1 MAEMP
6 WGPCVIGYL
15 DRPTSDG
22 RVIESEGMTT
32 RTLPLPM
39 DWQEYTDEGHDQAVT
54 VGSVDSL
61 TIDPVSGQVVA
72 SGVWFDPATIPAVER
87 AKYLADR
94 RVVYPSMQPA
104 GCQMEYRWT
113 GGGEPYYT
121 EDGMQ
126 EGTPGEEVCVFTY
139 FQFAK
144 VTLVA
149 VQAFDDLWL
158 TTEADTGSMA
168 RPPASLV
175 ASVRT
180 EGWADMPVA
189 DRDMQWDGDA
199 AAQRVA
205 DWAGIDDEGAGQ
217 EEWDRYSRAFLY
229 QDSDADPMTRGAY
242 KLGIA
247 DVVDGELRIVPEG
260 VYAAA
265 GAISGART
273 PLDVPEAQLD
283 QLKTAVRGIYKHL
296 AGALDDDTIEAPF
309 SLTACAA
316 ERPPAAWFTD
326 PKLTVPTPI
335 TVTADGRIFGHIGLH
350 GVPHRG
356 LPGNVGIPRSMSS
369 YREFLLGETMT
380 AEGVGI
386 PTGKITIGGGHADG
400 QLGMR
405 AAVEHYDD
413 VSTTVATVTA
423 GDDQFGVW
431 VAGAIKAG
439 TPDAL
444 IDELRS
450 SPPSGDWRTDVLG
463 NLELITVHSVNTP
476 GFPVYRVG
484 VDDKAG
490 YSLVASSA
498 LVRDRPGTSATP
510 ALPDDLGILMDR
522 VSSRL
527 GKMNEEFAKLQGMTG
542 RPVTGFAAVPAGADL
557 RAEFEAAG
565 VPWPTIS
572 VNVGG
577 VDLPPFEVA
586 EGCVR
591 GMLAAAFGDPDSVT
605 AGAAPSSAQRQAAA
619 RLRLAGRE

>member
-1 MAEMP
+1 MADMP
-6 WGPCVIGYL
+6 WEGPIGRL

-22 RVIESEGMTT
+22 RVVERAGFTV
-32 RTLPLPM
+32 RTLPLPV

-54 VGSVDSL
+54 VAR
-61 TIDPVSGQVVA
+61 IDAVEVMDDGTVWGR
-72 SGVWFDPATIPAVER
+72 GVWLDPAVIPQVDR
-87 AKYLADR
+87 AKYLADQP
-94 RVVYPSMQPA
+94 VVYPSMEPA

-126 EGTPGEEVCVFTY
+126 EGMPGEEVCVFTS
-139 FQFAK
+139 FELAK
-144 VTLVA
+144 VSLVA
-149 VQAFDDLWL
+149 VQAFPDLWVRDPG
-158 TTEADTGSMA
+158 TAPM
-168 RPPASLV
+168 SLV
-175 ASVRT
+175 ASVRS
-180 EGWADMPVA
+180 EGWAEMPVA
-189 DRDMQWDGDA
+189 DPGTEWDGSA

-205 DWAGIDDEGAGQ
+205 DWSGIDNEDAGQ
-217 EEWDRYSRAFLY
+217 EEWDRYARAFLW
-229 QDSDADPMTRGAY
+229 QDPDADPMTRGAY
-242 KLGIA
+242 KLGVA
-247 DVVDGELRIVPEG
+247 DVIDGELRIVPRA
-260 VYAAA
+260 VYAVA
-265 GAISGART
+265 GVLSGARGGADI
-273 PLDVPEAQLD
+273 PAAD
-283 QLKTAVRGIYKHL
+283 QDRLQGVVRGLYGHL
-296 AGALDDDTIEAPF
+296 AEALDDDTIEAPF

-326 PKLTVPTPI
+326 PKLTGPTPI

-431 VAGAIKAG
+431 IAGAIKAG

-498 LVRDRPGTSATP
+498 LVRNRPETSGAQHAGPQFMPFDVASLAQRIGDHLRGTEGASVP
-510 ALPDDLGILMDR
+510 
-522 VSSRL
+522 
-527 GKMNEEFAKLQGMTG
+527 
-542 RPVTGFAAVPAGADL
+542 RPSFSLAPSGPDL

-572 VNVGG
+572 VNVAG

-591 GMLAAAFGDPDSVT
+591 GMLAAAASDDPDNDAT
-605 AGAAPSSAQRQAAA
+605 AVYASTLITQQQALA
-619 RLRLAGRE
+619 RLRLAGKE